1 MEHTVETITC
11 KSALTGA
18 GRDYRLNPYV
28 GCEHACEY
36 CYATYVARWRGQSGP
51 WGSWVQVKTNV
62 AEVLARQL
70 ERKAGARIFLS
81 TVCDAY
87 QPVEQEYELT
97 RRCLAVLRHA
107 AIFDPDLRVFL
118 LTKSDLVWRDVD
130 LLTAFPAG
138 TVRVGFSV
146 TTSRDEVAAL
156 LEPAAPPPS
165 RRIATARAL
174 KEAGVT
180 VGLLINPILP
190 HVTERDLPSLL
201 DAIDDAGLDFVGF
214 DTLHYL
220 RGHVGGK
227 MRRVYR
233 QLGRDACARLRQAQ
247 DDPGYEDELRR
258 RVGELTAGRSITV
271 ESRF

>member
-1 MEHTVETITC
+1 MAITVESITC
-11 KSALTGA
+11 KSALTGS
-18 GRDYRLNPYV
+18 GCDYRLNPYV
-28 GCEHACEY
+28 GCQHACEY
-36 CYATYVARWRGQSGP
+36 CYATYIARWRKQSGP

-62 AEVLARQL
+62 AEVLTRQL
-70 ERKAGARIFLS
+70 KRKVGAHVFLS
-81 TVCDAY
+81 TVCDVY
-87 QPVEQEYELT
+87 QPVEREYELT

-107 AIFDPDLRVFL
+107 AIWDPDLRVFL
-118 LTKSDLVWRDVD
+118 LTKSDLIWRDVD
-130 LLTAFPAG
+130 LLTAFPASS
-138 TVRVGFSV
+138 VRVGFSL
-146 TTSRDEVAAL
+146 TTSQDDVAAL
-156 LEPAAPPPS
+156 LEPAASPPS

-174 KEAGVT
+174 KQAGVT

-190 HVTERDLPSLL
+190 YVTERDLSPLL
-201 DAIDDAGLDFVGF
+201 DIIDDAGLDFVGF

-247 DDPGYEDELRR
+247 DDPGYEDELRQ
-258 RVGELTAGRSITV
+258 RVRELTEGRSIAI